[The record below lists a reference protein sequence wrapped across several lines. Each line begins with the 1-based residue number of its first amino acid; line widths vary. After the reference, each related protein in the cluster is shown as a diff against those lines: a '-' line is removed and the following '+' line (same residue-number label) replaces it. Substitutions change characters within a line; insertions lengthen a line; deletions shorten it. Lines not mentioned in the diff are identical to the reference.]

1 MSVKSETVIKYTRH
15 NFVKFNESKN
25 TLFMKQLV
33 RLFLVAVFAGAT
45 TLGGYKYFIEE
56 ETTTFSPQENAP
68 NFIPTSFAATSSG
81 INLDLTGAA
90 EKTIHAVVHVKN
102 TTFSK
107 QPTNVMEYY
116 NGGGRTREIV
126 GSGSGVIISPDGY
139 IITNNHVID
148 GATQLQVTLNNN
160 EIYEAELIGTDPK
173 TDIALIKIESDEEL
187 PFVTFGDSN
196 DLKVGE
202 WVLAVGN
209 PFNLTS
215 TVTAGIISAKGRD
228 LNEFDGNPQSF
239 IQTDAAVNRG
249 NSGGA
254 LVNIKGELIGIN
266 TAISSETGSYVG
278 YSFAVPSNN
287 AKKVIE
293 DIMEFG
299 DVQKGILGIRGSNL
313 NSKSAIEYGVEETQG
328 VYVAEI
334 EKGSGADKGGIQERD
349 IIKQIDGLTV
359 TKFSDLTGYLGSK
372 RPGEVV
378 QVTVMRDGRE
388 KTIPVTLVKLETY
401 EVESL
406 GLEVKNASTTD
417 LRDRD
422 VEHGVIVTKALT
434 RAIAKYDL
442 TGVLITEINDE
453 KVSSIDDV
461 KDIMANRDFN
471 SPIKMTFKKQNGE
484 LNTFIFR

>member
-1 MSVKSETVIKYTRH
+1 M
-15 NFVKFNESKN
+15 NQ
-25 TLFMKQLV
+25 LF

-56 ETTTFSPQENAP
+56 EEETATFSSQENSSS
-68 NFIPTSFAATSSG
+68 FIPASLSSTSSAPD
-81 INLDLTGAA
+81 IDFTGAA

-102 TTFSK
+102 TAFSK
-107 QPTNVMEYY
+107 QPTNVMEYF
-116 NGGGRTREIV
+116 NGGGKTRQVV

-148 GATQLQVTLNNN
+148 KATQLEVTLNNN
-160 EIYEAELIGTDPK
+160 EIYEAKLIGTDPK
-173 TDIALIKIESDEEL
+173 TDIALIKIESDQEL
-187 PFVTFGDSN
+187 PFVTFGDSD
-196 DLKVGE
+196 DLKIGE

-215 TVTAGIISAKGRD
+215 TVTAGIVSAKARD

-254 LVNIKGELIGIN
+254 LVNTNGELIGIN

-287 AKKVIE
+287 ARKVIE

-299 DVQKGILGIRGSNL
+299 DVQQGILGIRGGNL

-328 VYVAEI
+328 VYVAGI

-349 IIKQIDGLTV
+349 IINQIDGLSV

-378 QVTVMRDGRE
+378 NVTVVRNGNK
-388 KTIPVTLVKLETY
+388 KTIPVTLVKLDTY
-401 EVESL
+401 EIDSL

-417 LRDRD
+417 LKDRN
-422 VEHGVIVTKALT
+422 VSNGVIVTKALT
-434 RAIAKYDL
+434 REIAKYGL
-442 TGVLITEINDE
+442 TEGVLITEINDE
-453 KVSSIDDV
+453 KVSNIDDV
-461 KDIMANRDFN
+461 KDIMVNRDFN